1 MTGPGL
7 QAVVDSAY
15 KETSKYLLK
24 TLHNSYNFMEHLKV
38 WRVVGVSQ

>member
-15 KETSKYLLK
+15 NETSKYLLK